1 MKAIRAIYNFIVG
14 DMVILIGVIITAIV
28 LGIINFTGSPLR
40 SLTGIILVVA
50 VLATL
55 LITLYG
61 ELRGRFR

>member
-14 DMVILIGVIITAIV
+14 DMVILVGVLLTAVI
-28 LGIINFTGSPLR
+28 LGLINFTGSPLR

-50 VLATL
+50 VLITL

-61 ELRGRFR
+61 ELRGRF